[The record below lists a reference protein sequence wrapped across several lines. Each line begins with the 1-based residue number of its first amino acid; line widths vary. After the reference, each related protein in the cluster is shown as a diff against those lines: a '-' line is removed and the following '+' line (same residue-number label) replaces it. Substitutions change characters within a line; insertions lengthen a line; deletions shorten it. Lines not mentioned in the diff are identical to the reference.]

1 MHAGDMTTVRRQYS
15 SGNFVFGL
23 AWGLVVGFALA
34 LAPVL
39 WLGVGATGHLYSN
52 LAPGLY
58 QLWLVAADNLQGA
71 LLPFAAVLY
80 FYLQQLYRLHRLLSD
95 PPPDIDRV
103 LRHEQL
109 LDLCANLFFGI
120 GVIWTAIGMRNALL
134 HALGDPGAAAS
145 EGAFA
150 MLQRLVDGGILL
162 ALSTTIV
169 GGVGGYL
176 MRALKSI
183 SVGRAMN
190 ALYTRTVKQPEE
202 DKLAA
207 LGRIEA
213 LLKNVTLSDQV
224 VP

>member
-1 MHAGDMTTVRRQYS
+1 MKTVARQHK
-15 SGNFVFGL
+15 SGNFVLGI

-39 WLGVGATGHLYSN
+39 WLGVGATGHLYSA
-52 LAPGLY
+52 LAPALY
-58 QLWLVAADNLQGA
+58 TFWLVAAENLQGS
-71 LLPFAAVLY
+71 LLPFVAVLY
-80 FYLQQLYRLHRLLSD
+80 VYLQQLYRLHRLLSA
-95 PPPDIDRV
+95 PPPDIDLV

-190 ALYTRTVKQPEE
+190 ALYTRTVRQPEE
-202 DKLAA
+202 ANLAA

-213 LLKNVTLSDQV
+213 LLKRATASDQAL
-224 VP
+224 P